1 MRKILFLDIDGVLAG
16 FDWFRNR
23 EHGADFMDPNLVQK
37 LNTLDCDI
45 VISSSW
51 GDNSGTTAE
60 QLRRKGL
67 TLPIVGYTEHWEIGR
82 DWIVRGNSIR
92 KWLCDNMNDT
102 DYQYAIADD
111 DCDMLLEQ
119 AGHFVRIDPETGVT
133 DGNIEEINRILN
145 SDIL

>member
-1 MRKILFLDIDGVLAG
+1 MIQEDYVSFLTVKLLKENG
-16 FDWFRNR
+16 FDEPCFRYT
-23 EHGADFMDPNLVQK
+23 E
-37 LNTLDCDI
+37 
-45 VISSSW
+45 S
-51 GDNSGTTAE
+51 
-60 QLRRKGL
+60 RKGL
-67 TLPIVGYTEHWEIGR
+67 ALPIVGYTEHLEIGR

-92 KWLCDNMNDT
+92 KWLCDNMKDT

-119 AGHFVRIDPETGVT
+119 ARHFVRIDPETGVT